1 MKINENFLNLK
12 ESYLFSQIAHKVEEY
27 QKENPDKEILRL
39 GVGDVTRP
47 LCPAVVNAL
56 TEASQQMGK
65 AESFHGY
72 GPEQGYPFL
81 REEVQ
86 KWYKTYGVSLDIKEI
101 FISDGA
107 KSDCGNFLDILSEE
121 NTVLIPNPV
130 YPVYLDTNIMA
141 GRKILFANATKEN
154 GFLPLPDPKVDTDVI
169 YLCSPNNPTG
179 AVYTHEQLKK
189 WVDYALEKDAL
200 ILFDAAYESFVQ
212 DESLPH
218 SIYEVPNAKKCAVE
232 ICSFSKTAGFTGTR
246 CGYTVVPFELND
258 SKDNSLNA
266 LWLRRQT
273 TKFNGTPYIVQ
284 KGAAAVFSEEGQKQ
298 TKEAIK
304 YYLENAQIL
313 ANTLDELGI
322 WYTGGKNAPYIWAQC
337 PGGKSSW
344 EFFDFLLSKAGI
356 VGTPGAGFGS
366 CGEGFF
372 RFSSFGDRE
381 TIKKASEKLL
391 QFCK

>member
-1 MKINENFLNLK
+1 MKINANFLNLK

-27 QKENPDKEILRL
+27 QKKNPDKEILRL
-39 GVGDVTRP
+39 GIGDVTRP

-56 TEASQQMGK
+56 AEASQQMGK

-86 KWYKTYGVSLDIKEI
+86 KWYKTHKVSLDIKEI

-141 GRKILFANATKEN
+141 GRKILFAEATKEN
-154 GFLPLPDPKVDTDVI
+154 GFLPLPDKNVDADVI
-169 YLCSPNNPTG
+169 YICSPNNPTG

-218 SIYEVPNAKKCAVE
+218 SIYEIPNAKKCAVE

-246 CGYTVVPFELND
+246 CGYTVVPFELTD
-258 SKDNSLNA
+258 SNDNSLNA

-298 TKEAIK
+298 TKEAVK
-304 YYLENAQIL
+304 YYLENAHIL
-313 ANTLDELGI
+313 ANTFDELGI
-322 WYTGGKNAPYIWAQC
+322 WYTGGKNSPYIWAEC
-337 PGGKSSW
+337 PNGKSSW

-356 VGTPGAGFGS
+356 VGTPGEGFGS

-381 TIKKASEKLL
+381 TIKKASKKLL
-391 QFCK
+391 KFCK

>member
-189 WVDYALEKDAL
+189 WVDYALEKNAL

-313 ANTLDELGI
+313 ANTFDELGI

>member
-27 QKENPDKEILRL
+27 QKENPEKEILRL

-86 KWYKTYGVSLDIKEI
+86 KWYKAHGVSLDIKEI

-154 GFLPLPDPKVDTDVI
+154 GFLPLPDPKADTDVI

-313 ANTLDELGI
+313 ANTFDELGI

>member
-12 ESYLFSQIAHKVEEY
+12 ESYLFSQIAHNVEEY
-27 QKENPDKEILRL
+27 QKENPEKEILRL

-86 KWYKTYGVSLDIKEI
+86 KWYKAHGVSLDIKEI

-313 ANTLDELGI
+313 ANTFDELGI

>member
-12 ESYLFSQIAHKVEEY
+12 ESYLFSKIAHKVEEY
-27 QKENPDKEILRL
+27 QKENPEKEILRL

-86 KWYKTYGVSLDIKEI
+86 KWYKAHGVSLDIKEI

-313 ANTLDELGI
+313 ANTFDELGI
-322 WYTGGKNAPYIWAQC
+322 WYTGGKNAPYIWAEC

>member
-39 GVGDVTRP
+39 GIGDVTRP

-81 REEVQ
+81 REEIKNRYQ
-86 KWYKTYGVSLDIKEI
+86 NRGISLDIKEI

-154 GFLPLPDPKVDTDVI
+154 GFLPLPDPKVDADVI

-313 ANTLDELGI
+313 ANTFDELGI